1 MFSIG
6 ACYSKARDQYYSLL
20 VNNCNLH
27 LSLHSLTVPQILNQF
42 LVLIYF
48 GPKSLDFLSFGI
60 SRIYVRNRRA
70 LMYVASNS
78 PSEVEYFAHCGQIRE
93 NRLLF

>member
-42 LVLIYF
+42 QVFVQFTKAKMLNQL
-48 GPKSLDFLSFGI
+48 
-60 SRIYVRNRRA
+60 A
-70 LMYVASNS
+70 
-78 PSEVEYFAHCGQIRE
+78 EVWPGRQH
-93 NRLLF
+93 LK